1 MNIKNCPKCNAE
13 NSIASITMPEE
24 YEIRG
29 EAIQVD
35 TPLLQCKECGEEFYP
50 PENDP
55 FDAAYRIYRSR
66 HNMVQPEDL
75 KSFREHYG
83 LTQRE
88 LSDLLGWGGA
98 TISRYENGALQDEAH
113 DKTVRLAMD
122 PSNLKKLILENSS
135 SLDPEKAE
143 EILKQINKEIK
154 QSEKENSFCDFEEI
168 GEYVPS
174 EFSGN
179 KSLDINKLFNAIKF
193 MCMKRG
199 EVKTKL
205 NKLLFYADFLHFKE
219 HGKSITGAKYARL
232 PYGPV
237 IDNYEFFLGVMIHKQ
252 HLSVEEKMFGNYPG
266 DLYIPKEN
274 PAIDVFEAEEIQT
287 LAKVKSYFEDF
298 SATMIKDRAHQE
310 KGYRETED
318 YKPISYLYAAD
329 IVLD

>member
-1 MNIKNCPKCNAE
+1 MNTKNCPKCNTK
-13 NSIASITMPEE
+13 NSIVSITLPEE
-24 YEIRG
+24 YEIRDDT
-29 EAIQVD
+29 IQIE
-35 TPLLQCKECGEEFYP
+35 TNLLRCNECGEEFYS
-50 PENDP
+50 PEHDP

-66 HNMVQPEDL
+66 HNMVQPEEF
-75 KSFREHYG
+75 KAFRERYT
-83 LTQRE
+83 LTQQE

-113 DKTVRLAMD
+113 DKTMRLAMD

-154 QSEKENSFCDFEEI
+154 QSEKENSFCDFDEI

-174 EFSGN
+174 EYSGN
-179 KSLDINKLFNAIKF
+179 QPLDIIKLFNAIQF
-193 MCMKRG
+193 MCMNEG
-199 EVKTKL
+199 ELKTKL
-205 NKLLFYADFLHFKE
+205 NKLLFYSDFLHFKE
-219 HGKSITGAKYARL
+219 YGKSITGAKYARL

-252 HLSVEEKMFGNYPG
+252 RLSVEEKMFGNYPG
-266 DLYIPKEN
+266 EVYIPKEN
-274 PAIDVFEAEEIQT
+274 PSIEVFKAEEIHT

-318 YKPISYLYAAD
+318 SQPISYRYAAD